1 MVSNNYRA
9 EKIDVTSVLI
19 INYDRSVT
27 TDIRRQ
33 LIDFNVYEDMFST
46 SMTFSATILDSN
58 GLIERFPFIGEE
70 LIAISF
76 KIPTEK
82 KVVEKLFYIYKVSN
96 RKEKEERSEAYT
108 LHGVSLETIIN
119 DSVSVDN
126 SFIGLPFSQMV
137 KSVYNEYF
145 VKSPIKVG
153 TESFITYNKNF
164 TVEDT
169 YGNHSIVSPFSTPF
183 DFIRYCAK
191 QSQSSKYK
199 ESDYVFYEN
208 DDGFNFRTISSLL
221 EQDPVEDYYS
231 ADAGKNRSQDNKV
244 KEHQIIREI
253 AYDDHE
259 FDVYESMVSGLYDN
273 DVAVIDPVLKRFQ
286 NTSLNYNLAK
296 PNFTNLHD
304 HKLTSETSIF
314 KQFNGSSHARYIV
327 SNVSNQTYNQTSYL
341 KDRTERDPV
350 ARYPFVRHKFLNLL
364 VSKLSQINSKFVLR
378 IVISGDPN
386 RKVGDIIRLFVPQRS
401 GSEEFKRR
409 YNFMYGEKDP
419 RFLVTAVHHNYSYQQ
434 DTYMTTLEIV
444 KDSLGQKYFED
455 AS

>member
-9 EKIDVTSVLI
+9 EKIDVKEITIV
-19 INYDRSVT
+19 NHDRSVA

-58 GLIERFPFIGEE
+58 GLIERFPLIGEE
-70 LIAISF
+70 LVIISF
-76 KIPTEK
+76 KIPTENK
-82 KVVEKLFYIYKVSN
+82 TVEKLFYIYKVSN
-96 RKEKEERSEAYT
+96 RQEREERSESYT
-108 LHGVSLETIIN
+108 IHGVSLETIIN

-126 SFIGLPFSQMV
+126 SFVGLPFSQMV

-145 VKSPIKVG
+145 VRSPIKVG
-153 TESFITYNKNF
+153 TEAFFPFKKDFI
-164 TVEDT
+164 VENT

-231 ADAGKNRSQDNKV
+231 SDPSKNRTQGDKV
-244 KEHQIIREI
+244 KEHQIIRNI
-253 AYDDHE
+253 SYDDHE
-259 FDVYESMVSGLYDN
+259 FDVYESMLGGLYDN

-296 PNFTNLHD
+296 TNFTNLHD

-327 SNVSNQTYNQTSYL
+327 SNISNQTYNQTSYL

-350 ARYPFVRHKFLNLL
+350 AKHPFVRHKFLNLL

-378 IVISGDPN
+378 IVIPGDPN
-386 RKVGDIIRLFVPQRS
+386 RKVGDIIRFFIPQRS

-419 RFLVTAVHHNYSYQQ
+419 RFLVTAVHHNYSYQE